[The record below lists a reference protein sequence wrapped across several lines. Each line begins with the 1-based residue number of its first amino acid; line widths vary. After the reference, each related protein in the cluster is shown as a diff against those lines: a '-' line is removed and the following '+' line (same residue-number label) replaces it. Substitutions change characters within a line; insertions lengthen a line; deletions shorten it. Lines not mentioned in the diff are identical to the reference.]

1 MCCVCQNQQQ
11 IDLYSGKQM
20 SLPAFR
26 RMLAIAF
33 HQFLPVCSV
42 SSSASHNAVVSETA
56 RMLTPYRATH
66 VSSIVAVFFAVAVII
81 VRPLVLCVVLRVS
94 LTRMVVV
101 STFRRTCQHILS
113 IIFPKIIQPATGS
126 ECSQLAKQR
135 NPFAYRSLMQRLTT
149 FPRLQFTITDS
160 HVCRSHHL
168 NVIACY

>member
-1 MCCVCQNQQQ
+1 MYHRQFDERVNSRSDYFLKNNPPPLSGVVGGVVQNQQQ

-81 VRPLVLCVVLRVS
+81 VCPLVLCVVLCAS
-94 LTRMVVV
+94 VV
-101 STFRRTCQHILS
+101 
-113 IIFPKIIQPATGS
+113 
-126 ECSQLAKQR
+126 
-135 NPFAYRSLMQRLTT
+135 
-149 FPRLQFTITDS
+149 
-160 HVCRSHHL
+160 
-168 NVIACY
+168 